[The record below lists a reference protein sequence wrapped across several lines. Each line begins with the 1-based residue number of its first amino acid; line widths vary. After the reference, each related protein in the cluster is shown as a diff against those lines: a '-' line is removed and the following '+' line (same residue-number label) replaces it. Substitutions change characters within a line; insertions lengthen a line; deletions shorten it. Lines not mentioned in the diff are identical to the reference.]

1 MDVKELSKY
10 KDVEI
15 QEEQK
20 CLISI
25 HPSLF
30 EIDWDFSV
38 KIQPE
43 KQEDKVINFLAV
55 YLKPNPKTIFRLI

>member
-10 KDVEI
+10 KDVEM
-15 QEEQK
+15 QK
-20 CLISI
+20 EPQILGSI
-25 HPSLF
+25 HRSFLG
-30 EIDWDFSV
+30 IDWDFSV

-55 YLKPNPKTIFRLI
+55 YLKPNPKTIFQLI